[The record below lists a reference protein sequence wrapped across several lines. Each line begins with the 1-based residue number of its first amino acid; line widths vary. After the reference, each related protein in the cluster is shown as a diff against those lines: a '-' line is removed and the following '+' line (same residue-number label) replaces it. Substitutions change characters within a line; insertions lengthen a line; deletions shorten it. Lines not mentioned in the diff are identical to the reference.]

1 MSPMRA
7 LRLLGIA
14 LYAGYLVH
22 VGLLMLL
29 LPWSGLWPDLLVR
42 MPFSAAMALDLP
54 AVRGA
59 ISAFGALHL
68 AMVVAELVVAPPH
81 R

>member
-1 MSPMRA
+1 MRA
-7 LRLLGIA
+7 LHLLGVA

-29 LPWSGLWPDLLVR
+29 LPWSSVWPDLLVR
-42 MPFSAAMALDLP
+42 MPYSAAMVLDLP

-59 ISAFGALHL
+59 ISALGSLHL
-68 AMVVAELVVAPPH
+68 AMVAAELVVAPP
-81 R
+81 RR

>member
-1 MSPMRA
+1 MRG
-7 LRLLGIA
+7 LRLFGVA

-29 LPWSGLWPDLLVR
+29 LPWSSVWTDLLLR
-42 MPFSAAMALDLP
+42 MPYAAATVLDLP

-59 ISAFGALHL
+59 LSAFGALHL
-68 AMVVAELVVAPPH
+68 VMVAAELVVAP
-81 R
+81 RR

>member
-1 MSPMRA
+1 MRA
-7 LRLLGIA
+7 LHLLGVA

-29 LPWSGLWPDLLVR
+29 LPWSSVWPDLLVR
-42 MPFSAAMALDLP
+42 MPYPAAMVLDLP

-59 ISAFGALHL
+59 ISALGSLHL
-68 AMVVAELVVAPPH
+68 AMVAAELVVAPP
-81 R
+81 RR

>member
-1 MSPMRA
+1 MRG
-7 LRLLGIA
+7 LRLLGVA
-14 LYAGYLVH
+14 FYAGYLVH

-29 LPWSGLWPDLLVR
+29 LPWSSLWTDLLLR
-42 MPFSAAMALDLP
+42 MPYSAATLLGLP

-68 AMVVAELVVAPPH
+68 AMVAAELVVAP
-81 R
+81 RR

>member
-1 MSPMRA
+1 MRA
-7 LRLLGIA
+7 LHLLGVA

-29 LPWSGLWPDLLVR
+29 MPWSSLWPDLLVR
-42 MPFSAAMALDLP
+42 MPYAAAMVLDMP
-54 AVRGA
+54 AVRGV

-68 AMVVAELVVAPPH
+68 AMVAAELVVAPP
-81 R
+81 RR